1 MPTVELR
8 NAADAGVV
16 MQFSGAGTEGYTGN
30 ATSYGAYPECWK
42 ACYDPQC
49 VLPDPL
55 TFRSCAAF
63 VEAALTTYLQLGGR
77 RIDSSDS

>member
-16 MQFSGAGTEGYTGN
+16 MQFSGAGTGGYTGN

-55 TFRSCAAF
+55 TFRCAAF